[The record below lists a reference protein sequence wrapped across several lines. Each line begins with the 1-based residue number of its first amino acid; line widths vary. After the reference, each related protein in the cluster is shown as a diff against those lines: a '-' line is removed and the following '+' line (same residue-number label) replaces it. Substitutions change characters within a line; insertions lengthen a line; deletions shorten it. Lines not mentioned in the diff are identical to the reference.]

1 MRLKPAS
8 DHGRSFM
15 IRKVAVVGH
24 NYLLVL
30 LFIRGIEEIL
40 DIFENNMDEGV
51 IVGDEAFRQPRK
63 YLSHQ
68 LPCLAGILLLDE
80 VKGEVPV

>member
-1 MRLKPAS
+1 MRLKPDG

-30 LFIRGIEEIL
+30 LVIREIEEVL
-40 DIFENNMDEGV
+40 DIFENNMNE
-51 IVGDEAFRQPRK
+51 
-63 YLSHQ
+63 
-68 LPCLAGILLLDE
+68 
-80 VKGEVPV
+80 